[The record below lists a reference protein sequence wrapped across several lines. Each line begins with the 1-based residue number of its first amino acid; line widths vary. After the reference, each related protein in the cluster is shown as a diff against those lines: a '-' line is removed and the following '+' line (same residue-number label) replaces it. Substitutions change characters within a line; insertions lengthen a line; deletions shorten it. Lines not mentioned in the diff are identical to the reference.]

1 MHGVRT
7 SAPRASDS
15 GRLHGASVRVPRIR
29 DPGAQNRQVSLPGLR
44 EWTAK
49 PEPDCHLGPTM
60 SPLQTKTAAGHH
72 IGGPIPMPK
81 VGPTDSATR
90 PHITAPYV
98 LLESRI
104 VLATLIWQP

>member
-15 GRLHGASVRVPRIR
+15 GRLHGASVPVPRIR

-49 PEPDCHLGPTM
+49 PEPECHLGPTM
-60 SPLQTKTAAGHH
+60 SPLKRRRRQ
-72 IGGPIPMPK
+72 
-81 VGPTDSATR
+81 ATIR
-90 PHITAPYV
+90 ETRRSVAMTP
-98 LLESRI
+98 
-104 VLATLIWQP
+104 